1 MAFGKREDRF
11 ANIASAR
18 VEESAPNTLTY
29 QEILTGVS
37 LGSGV
42 GLLVDS
48 VQYAPQQ
55 STIQQLIAALD
66 SITMGWTTSSAASLI
81 LSDRRVI
88 DVLMLYSEPP
98 LGTPASGASPIEMP
112 IKHEFTPPIIVATP
126 RLYLGVMGNSLTGVA
141 YVDSRMLF
149 RYQPLTPQEYLELA
163 ESTLLVG

>member
-11 ANIASAR
+11 ANIASAQ
-18 VEESAPNTLTY
+18 VVESAANTLTY

-42 GLLVDS
+42 GLLIDS
-48 VQYAPQQ
+48 IQYAPQQ
-55 STIQQLIAALD
+55 PGIEQLVATGDVL
-66 SITMGWTTSSAASLI
+66 TMGWATSASANLW

-88 DVLMLYSEPP
+88 DVLMMLVEPP
-98 LGTPASGASPIEMP
+98 IGAAASAGSPLALP

-126 RLYLGVMGNSLTGVA
+126 RLFLGVMGASLISA
-141 YVDSRMLF
+141 AIVDSRMFF